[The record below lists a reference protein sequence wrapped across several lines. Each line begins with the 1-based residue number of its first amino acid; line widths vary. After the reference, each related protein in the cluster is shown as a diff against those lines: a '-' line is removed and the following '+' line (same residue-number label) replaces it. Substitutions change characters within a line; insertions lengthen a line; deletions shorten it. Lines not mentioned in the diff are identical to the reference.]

1 VNTLSDSVEQDVPRA
16 DAPGQQGQ
24 EAAGSDTPGEGAPR
38 RKGLRRGLRNLVASR
53 RQSAQ
58 EREAGAEGH
67 PGQTQDGDAGAS
79 GAVAAQ
85 ARGEPRSRGRRKPVT
100 AAEGEGGQETPAPQ
114 GEDVA
119 AGAAQPVGPGRNKR
133 KPQRGARPAGEG
145 ESQKPQ
151 RQQPAR
157 AKAGGK
163 PQQAG
168 KARPGRPE
176 RGPKGQDKP
185 DRAETVEKADKPV
198 AGSDDLFRFVISGQ
212 YDAEEMALPR
222 TKAKP
227 VRELSAEDD
236 APKLH
241 KVLAEG
247 GLGSRREMEELI
259 LQGRVSVNG
268 LPAHIGQRILPTD
281 QVRVNGKLIQ
291 RRISTKPPRVLL
303 YHKPAGEIVSQAD
316 PEGRASV
323 FDSLPRLKNGKWV
336 AVGRLDFNTE
346 GLLIF
351 TTSGDIANRFMH
363 PRYGVEREYAVRTL
377 GELAEADRQRLL
389 HGIQLDDGEASFLR
403 IADGGGEGV
412 NQWYH
417 VALTEGRN
425 REVRRMFEAVGLTV
439 SRLIRTRYGQFLL
452 PRGLKR
458 GRWQE
463 LEATEV
469 RTIMA
474 AIGLKTPAKEQG
486 KGGVT
491 KVGGRKARTEAAIAG
506 MPLHTGMDGL
516 PRFEKPAGKG
526 NGGPGRGQPD
536 PMQTS
541 MGYIPSGGHAVL
553 TSHSSKYA
561 GATGVAGGMLGN
573 ARKGVMPG
581 MGAQGKRRGGGE
593 VDGNVMPK
601 AAKAGGNRP
610 GGKPPRGGKGGGGRG
625 GSNHSGGS
633 NHGGGGGHGGG
644 GHGGGNHGGGRG
656 GNRGGGHGNR

>member
-1 VNTLSDSVEQDVPRA
+1 MNTLSDSAEQDVRQPDVPGDTGAAPDTGNDA
-16 DAPGQQGQ
+16 D
-24 EAAGSDTPGEGAPR
+24 TAPR

-58 EREAGAEGH
+58 DR
-67 PGQTQDGDAGAS
+67 DAGRSDTDAPVPTEGGEAS
-79 GAVAAQ
+79 QPAAP
-85 ARGEPRSRGRRKPVT
+85 RGRGRRKPAPVADAGVQ
-100 AAEGEGGQETPAPQ
+100 AATPGEAGEAGESPSAQPQHGQGQRKRRQQPQRKAALVDGDSKPVGEQSARRNKGGGQRKGQAPQ
-114 GEDVA
+114 AGGPRQGAKGEPRQAARQGGKGGGNAPKSAAGGEDV
-119 AGAAQPVGPGRNKR
+119 
-133 KPQRGARPAGEG
+133 
-145 ESQKPQ
+145 
-151 RQQPAR
+151 
-157 AKAGGK
+157 
-163 PQQAG
+163 
-168 KARPGRPE
+168 
-176 RGPKGQDKP
+176 
-185 DRAETVEKADKPV
+185 
-198 AGSDDLFRFVISGQ
+198 FRFVISEQ
-212 YDAEEMALPR
+212 FDQEEMIVPR

-227 VRELSAEDD
+227 VRELTSDDD

-281 QVRVNGKLIQ
+281 QVRVNGKLIH
-291 RRISTKPPRVLL
+291 RKVSSKPPRVLL
-303 YHKPAGEIVSQAD
+303 YHKPAGEIVSQSD
-316 PEGRASV
+316 PEGRPTV
-323 FDSLPRLKNGKWV
+323 FDSLPRIKNGKWV

-389 HGIQLDDGEASFLR
+389 HGIQLDDGEANFLR

-463 LEATEV
+463 LEATDV
-469 RTIMA
+469 RTLMSEV
-474 AIGLKTPAKEQG
+474 GLKAPAKGEQTGG
-486 KGGVT
+486 KGVT
-491 KVGGRKARTEAAIAG
+491 KVGGRKQRTEAAIAG
-506 MPLHTGMDGL
+506 MPMHTGMDGL
-516 PRFEKPAGKG
+516 PRFEKNSG
-526 NGGPGRGQPD
+526 NRGGGTAGRGQPD

-541 MGYIPSGGHAVL
+541 MGYIPSGPAPL
-553 TSHSSKYA
+553 TSHTTKFGGGMGGGGMRGAGGGRGGRGGGAGGNA
-561 GATGVAGGMLGN
+561 GANAGGN
-573 ARKGVMPG
+573 R
-581 MGAQGKRRGGGE
+581 QRRGG
-593 VDGNVMPK
+593 DANGNVMPK
-601 AAKAGGNRP
+601 ATKGGGNAGGNA
-610 GGKPPRGGKGGGGRG
+610 GGSRRPRGGGGGGGGGGRG
-625 GSNHSGGS
+625 GH
-633 NHGGGGGHGGG
+633 
-644 GHGGGNHGGGRG
+644 R
-656 GNRGGGHGNR
+656 

>member
-1 VNTLSDSVEQDVPRA
+1 MNTLSDSAEQDVRQPDVPGDTGAAPDTGNDA
-16 DAPGQQGQ
+16 D
-24 EAAGSDTPGEGAPR
+24 GAPR

-58 EREAGAEGH
+58 DRDAPRTDADGAAPAEAGAGSQ
-67 PGQTQDGDAGAS
+67 P
-79 GAVAAQ
+79 AAP
-85 ARGEPRSRGRRKPVT
+85 RGRGRRKPAP
-100 AAEGEGGQETPAPQ
+100 AAEAGAPEALQADTGDAQSAQPGQGQRKRRQQPQRKAALVDGDNKPAAEQAGKRNRNNGNNGQRKNQAGAGKPGARGEQRQGDKSGNKQPGKAAAPK
-114 GEDVA
+114 A
-119 AGAAQPVGPGRNKR
+119 AGA
-133 KPQRGARPAGEG
+133 E
-145 ESQKPQ
+145 
-151 RQQPAR
+151 
-157 AKAGGK
+157 
-163 PQQAG
+163 
-168 KARPGRPE
+168 
-176 RGPKGQDKP
+176 
-185 DRAETVEKADKPV
+185 
-198 AGSDDLFRFVISGQ
+198 DLFRFVISEQ
-212 YDAEEMALPR
+212 FDQEDMVVPR

-227 VRELSAEDD
+227 VRELTSDDD

-281 QVRVNGKLIQ
+281 QVRVNGKLIH
-291 RRISTKPPRVLL
+291 RKISTKPPRVLL
-303 YHKPAGEIVSQAD
+303 YHKPSGEIVSQSD
-316 PEGRASV
+316 PEGRPTV
-323 FDSLPRLKNGKWV
+323 FDSLPRIKSGKWV

-377 GELAEADRQRLL
+377 GELSESDRQRLL
-389 HGIQLDDGEASFLR
+389 HGIELDDGEANFLR

-469 RTIMA
+469 RTLMA
-474 AIGLKTPAKEQG
+474 NIGLKAPAKSEQTGG
-486 KGGVT
+486 KGGAT

-506 MPLHTGMDGL
+506 MPMHTGMDGL
-516 PRFEKPAGKG
+516 PRFEKAGG
-526 NGGPGRGQPD
+526 NRGAGGGGRGGQPD

-541 MGYIPSGGHAVL
+541 MGYIPSGPAPL
-553 TSHSSKYA
+553 TSHTTKMGGGLGG
-561 GATGVAGGMLGN
+561 GARGMGGMGGMGGGKGAGGGRGGRGGNPGN
-573 ARKGVMPG
+573 AGNAGGGNR
-581 MGAQGKRRGGGE
+581 QRRGGGG
-593 VDGNVMPK
+593 DANGNVMPK
-601 AAKAGGNRP
+601 AGKAGGGNRR
-610 GGKPPRGGKGGGGRG
+610 PRGGGGSGGGGGRG
-625 GSNHSGGS
+625 GH
-633 NHGGGGGHGGG
+633 
-644 GHGGGNHGGGRG
+644 R
-656 GNRGGGHGNR
+656 

>member
-1 VNTLSDSVEQDVPRA
+1 VNTLSDSAEQDVRQPDVPGDTGA
-16 DAPGQQGQ
+16 APEGGNG
-24 EAAGSDTPGEGAPR
+24 AEGAPR

-58 EREAGAEGH
+58 DRDSREPGSNDDAATPTEG
-67 PGQTQDGDAGAS
+67 GG
-79 GAVAAQ
+79 AAQ
-85 ARGEPRSRGRRKPVT
+85 AASPAPAARGRGRRKPAP
-100 AAEGEGGQETPAPQ
+100 AA
-114 GEDVA
+114 DVVVASA
-119 AGAAQPVGPGRNKR
+119 AADESGAEVQPAQPEAGQPA
-133 KPQRGARPAGEG
+133 QGAR
-145 ESQKPQ
+145 KR
-151 RQQPAR
+151 RQQPQR
-157 AKAGGK
+157 KAALVDGDNK
-163 PQQAG
+163 PAGQQAG
-168 KARPGRPE
+168 RRNKGGQR
-176 RGPKGQDKP
+176 KGQQPGGERVDQ
-185 DRAETVEKADKPV
+185 RADPRTDQRQGEKQGRQGAKTGAKGS
-198 AGSDDLFRFVISGQ
+198 AGGEDLFRFVISEQ
-212 YDAEEMALPR
+212 FDQEETIVPR

-227 VRELSAEDD
+227 VRELSADDD

-281 QVRVNGKLIQ
+281 QVRVNGKLIH
-291 RRISTKPPRVLL
+291 RKVSTKPPRVLL
-303 YHKPAGEIVSQAD
+303 YHKPSGEIVSQSD
-316 PEGRASV
+316 PEGRPTV
-323 FDSLPRLKNGKWV
+323 FDSLPRIKSGKWV

-389 HGIQLDDGEASFLR
+389 HGIQLDDGEANFLQ

-463 LEATEV
+463 LDPADV
-469 RTIMA
+469 RTLMA
-474 AIGLKTPAKEQG
+474 NIGLKAPAKDSQG
-486 KGGVT
+486 GVKGVT
-491 KVGGRKARTEAAIAG
+491 KVGGRKQRTEAAIAG
-506 MPLHTGMDGL
+506 MPMHTGMDGL
-516 PRFEKPAGKG
+516 PRFEKSGGRG
-526 NGGPGRGQPD
+526 NSNAGRGQPD

-541 MGYIPSGGHAVL
+541 MGYIPSGPAPL
-553 TSHSSKYA
+553 TSHTTKFGGGS
-561 GATGVAGGMLGN
+561 GGGGMRGAGGRGGRGGN
-573 ARKGVMPG
+573 AGGNTGSNTGGNR
-581 MGAQGKRRGGGE
+581 QRRGGGD
-593 VDGNVMPK
+593 VNGNVMPK
-601 AAKAGGNRP
+601 AAKGGGGGSGGGGGGGAGGNRR
-610 GGKPPRGGKGGGGRG
+610 PRGRG
-625 GSNHSGGS
+625 Q
-633 NHGGGGGHGGG
+633 
-644 GHGGGNHGGGRG
+644 R
-656 GNRGGGHGNR
+656 

>member
-1 VNTLSDSVEQDVPRA
+1 VNTLSDSAEQDVRQPDVPGDTGA
-16 DAPGQQGQ
+16 APEGGNG
-24 EAAGSDTPGEGAPR
+24 AEGAPR

-58 EREAGAEGH
+58 DRDAQDTGRSDDAATPAEGVQQAESSA
-67 PGQTQDGDAGAS
+67 PA
-79 GAVAAQ
+79 
-85 ARGEPRSRGRRKPVT
+85 ARGRGRRKPAP
-100 AAEGEGGQETPAPQ
+100 AA
-114 GEDVA
+114 DVA
-119 AGAAQPVGPGRNKR
+119 AASAAVEAGGEGQSAQPQVAQPA
-133 KPQRGARPAGEG
+133 QGAR
-145 ESQKPQ
+145 KR
-151 RQQPAR
+151 RQQPQR
-157 AKAGGK
+157 KAALVDGDSKPVAEQAGRRNKGSQRKGPQQGGK
-163 PQQAG
+163 QGGEKSEQRADQRQG
-168 KARPGRPE
+168 DRPGRQ
-176 RGPKGQDKP
+176 GGKAGAKP
-185 DRAETVEKADKPV
+185 A
-198 AGSDDLFRFVISGQ
+198 AGGEDLFRFVISEQ
-212 YDAEEMALPR
+212 FDEEDTIVPR

-227 VRELSAEDD
+227 VRELSADDD

-281 QVRVNGKLIQ
+281 QVRVNGKLIH
-291 RRISTKPPRVLL
+291 RKVTTKPPRVLL
-303 YHKPAGEIVSQAD
+303 YHKPSGEIVSQSD
-316 PEGRASV
+316 PEGRPTV
-323 FDSLPRLKNGKWV
+323 FDSLPRIKNGKWV

-389 HGIQLDDGEASFLR
+389 HGIQLDDGEANFLR

-463 LEATEV
+463 LDPTEV
-469 RTIMA
+469 RTLMA
-474 AIGLKTPAKEQG
+474 NIGLKAPSKDSQGGG
-486 KGGVT
+486 KGAT
-491 KVGGRKARTEAAIAG
+491 KVGGRKQRTEAAIAG
-506 MPLHTGMDGL
+506 MPMHTGMDGL
-516 PRFEKPAGKG
+516 PRYEKSGGRG
-526 NGGPGRGQPD
+526 NGGGAGRGQPD

-541 MGYIPSGGHAVL
+541 MGYIPSGPAPL
-553 TSHSSKYA
+553 TSHTTKFGGGGA
-561 GATGVAGGMLGN
+561 GAGGMRGTGGMRGAGGRGGRGGN
-573 ARKGVMPG
+573 AAGNASSNTGGNR
-581 MGAQGKRRGGGE
+581 QRRGGD
-593 VDGNVMPK
+593 VNGNVMPK
-601 AAKAGGNRP
+601 AAKGGAGGGSGGGSGGNRR
-610 GGKPPRGGKGGGGRG
+610 PRGRG
-625 GSNHSGGS
+625 Q
-633 NHGGGGGHGGG
+633 
-644 GHGGGNHGGGRG
+644 R
-656 GNRGGGHGNR
+656 